1 VNFLSAKS
9 FILNELDALSP
20 ALTYHGKHH
29 TLDVYAVSEQLC
41 LSEKVSA
48 HDTLLVL
55 TAALW
60 HDSGFLRHYRDHEA
74 HGCRFAEETLPNF
87 GYTEG
92 SIKTICGLIMATKI
106 PQSPKNNL
114 EKILCDADLD
124 YLGRMDFYD
133 IGQTL
138 FKEMRVLKMINS
150 EQDWNKLQIGFL
162 EKHRYFTETNLQER
176 TALKEKHLQQLKR
189 LHYVV

>member
-41 LSEKVSA
+41 LSEKVSEQ
-48 HDTLLVL
+48 DTMLVL

-74 HGCRFAEETLPNF
+74 HGCRFAKETLPDF

-106 PQSPKNNL
+106 PQSPKTAL

-138 FKEMRVLKMINS
+138 FQEMRLLKMINS
-150 EQDWNKLQIGFL
+150 VEDWNKLQIGFL

-176 TALKEKHLQQLKR
+176 TALKEKHLQQLRK

>member
-41 LSEKVSA
+41 LSEKISES
-48 HDTLLVL
+48 DTLLVL

-60 HDSGFLRHYRDHEA
+60 HDSGFLRHYRDHET

-106 PQSPKNNL
+106 PQSPQSHL

-138 FKEMRVLKMINS
+138 FQEMRLLKMINS
-150 EQDWNKLQIGFL
+150 EDDWNNLQISFL
-162 EKHRYFTETNLQER
+162 EKHRYFTDTNLQER
-176 TALKEKHLQQLKR
+176 TALKEKHLLQLRR

>member
-41 LSEKVSA
+41 LSEKVSE

-74 HGCRFAEETLPNF
+74 HSCRFAKESLPSF

-106 PQSPKNNL
+106 PQSPKNHL

-150 EQDWNKLQIGFL
+150 EQDWNKLQISFL

-176 TALKEKHLQQLKR
+176 TALKEKHLHQLKR
-189 LHYVV
+189 LHYV

>member
-41 LSEKVSA
+41 LSEKVSE

-74 HGCRFAEETLPNF
+74 HGCRFAEETLPDF

-106 PQSPKNNL
+106 PQSPKNSL

-176 TALKEKHLQQLKR
+176 TALKEKHLHQLKR
-189 LHYVV
+189 LHYVI

>member
-41 LSEKVSA
+41 LSEKVSE

-60 HDSGFLRHYRDHEA
+60 HDSGFLRHYKDHEA
-74 HGCRFAEETLPNF
+74 HSCRFAEETLPNF

-106 PQSPKNNL
+106 PQSPKNDL

-133 IGQTL
+133 IGRTL
-138 FKEMRVLKMINS
+138 FNEMRLLKMINS

-162 EKHRYFTETNLQER
+162 EKHRYFTDTNLQER
-176 TALKEKHLQQLKR
+176 TALKEKHLDQLRR

>member
-41 LSEKVSA
+41 LSEKVSE
-48 HDTLLVL
+48 HDTVLVL

-60 HDSGFLRHYRDHEA
+60 HDSGFLRHYKDHEA
-74 HGCRFAEETLPNF
+74 HSCRFAEETLPNF

-106 PQSPKNNL
+106 PQSPKNDL

-133 IGQTL
+133 IGRTL
-138 FKEMRVLKMINS
+138 FNEMRLLKMINS

-176 TALKEKHLQQLKR
+176 TALKDKHLDQLRR

>member
-29 TLDVYAVSEQLC
+29 TLDVCAVSEQLC
-41 LSEKVSA
+41 LSEKVSE

-60 HDSGFLRHYRDHEA
+60 HDSGFLRHYKDHEA
-74 HGCRFAEETLPNF
+74 HSCRFAEETLPNF

-106 PQSPKNNL
+106 PQSPKNPL

-138 FKEMRVLKMINS
+138 FKEMRLLKMINS

-162 EKHRYFTETNLQER
+162 EKHKYFTETNQQER
-176 TALKEKHLQQLKR
+176 TALKEKHLDQLRR